1 MAKLPDPTATLSP
14 QAQKLYDQ
22 MTAVRGHLEG
32 MYRALLNHPE
42 LTRLVSDL
50 GAYLRFGASCLPADV
65 RELCILRVA
74 RQAKAA
80 YEWVQHEPAAR
91 KAGLADEAIAS
102 LRAGK
107 KPAGL
112 SPLQE
117 KALAAAECVLERK
130 SIPPGLQGELEKEL
144 GIKGLIELVVVCGF
158 YQMIAG
164 VLFAF
169 EVDLPQGK
177 TDPFAA

>member
-1 MAKLPDPTATLSP
+1 MAKLPDPIASLSP
-14 QAQKLYDQ
+14 QAQKLYEQ
-22 MTAVRGHLEG
+22 MTALRGHIGG
-32 MYRALLNHPE
+32 MYRYLLNHPE
-42 LTRLVSDL
+42 ITGLVSAL
-50 GAYLRFGASCLPADV
+50 GAYLRFGPVRLPADV

-91 KAGLADEAIAS
+91 KAGLSDEAIQD

-117 KALAAAECVLERK
+117 KALAAADCVLDRK
-130 SIPPGLQGELEKEL
+130 SIPPGLQGQLEKEL
-144 GIKGLIELVVVCGF
+144 GIKGLIELVVLCGF

-164 VLFAF
+164 VIFAF
-169 EVDLPQGK
+169 EVPLPPGA